1 MKRRV
6 GQAAAAMV
14 ILALGL
20 AVGCGNFFVYPGSLT
35 GSSSSTGDYVYV
47 ANASTETLAG
57 FSVSSG
63 TLTATTS
70 SPYSLGFIPNAVAV
84 NPANT
89 IVFVAGISGISGFI
103 NSYSIGSGGALSL
116 LVSNNVGVADEVSI
130 DISPDGQWL
139 LGLDANGPAAS
150 EAIVDKYQINSS
162 TGQLTLGTGAVYAFP
177 TGSPT
182 IVPLA
187 LRFAPNGDYVFA
199 AVGTAGDLVF
209 PFTTSNG
216 TLSTPLQLSLG
227 TGTSDNALAVNA
239 SSTYLYI
246 ARSGTLG
253 GLAVYTIG
261 GGGALSEVTG
271 SPFTAGSHPLS
282 VVLNKAGT
290 DVYVANQLDGTIS
303 EYSIISSSGTVAAL
317 SPATIT
323 APSAPWAL
331 AVDNSGDYLFSIS
344 NAGSPDLALFSYDST
359 TAGKLDLAADG
370 TTGTDPTQPVA
381 IATTH

>member
-57 FSVSSG
+57 FSVSSA

-89 IVFVAGISGISGFI
+89 IVFVAGISGLSGFI
-103 NSYSIGSGGALSL
+103 NAYSIGSGGALSL

-139 LGLDANGPAAS
+139 LGLDANGPAAG

-216 TLSTPLQLSLG
+216 TLSTPLQLTLG

-253 GLAVYTIG
+253 GLAVYMIG

-271 SPFTAGSHPLS
+271 SPLAAGSHPFS

-303 EYSIISSSGTVAAL
+303 EYSIASSGAVAAL

-323 APSAPWAL
+323 APSVPWAL

-344 NAGSPDLALFSYDST
+344 NAGGPDLSVFSYDST
-359 TAGKLDLAADG
+359 TAGKLDLAAEG

-381 IATTH
+381 IAATH